1 MKKYL
6 ITQKSGDEVYTQL
19 STHIPEFALYRDK
32 TTNFY
37 NQNAQN
43 FIQACN
49 RFEVVK
55 GVIHRDIKLA
65 KELKAY
71 GVHLTST
78 QFLDIPQAKDFGL
91 KVFVSTHS
99 LEELE
104 MVENLGAD
112 FATYSPIF
120 ATPNKGKPK
129 GIENLK
135 KVLKGRKI
143 KVFALGGIVSEK
155 DVEQIS
161 KTDVFGFASIRY
173 FE

>member
-6 ITQKSGDEVYTQL
+6 ITPKSGELVYKQL
-19 STHIPEFALYRDK
+19 STHLPDFALYRDK
-32 TTNFY
+32 TSINY
-37 NQNAQN
+37 SKNAKE
-43 FIQACN
+43 FVSFCKKLDS
-49 RFEVVK
+49 VK
-55 GVIHRDIKLA
+55 SIVHRDIQLA
-65 KELKAY
+65 KELGAY

-78 QFLDIPQAKDFGL
+78 QYFEIKNAKKLGL

-104 MVENLGAD
+104 TIETLGAD

-120 ATPNKGKPK
+120 ASPNKGKPK

-135 KVLKGRKI
+135 EILKCRRV
-143 KVFALGGIVSEK
+143 KVFALGGIVTK
-155 DVEQIS
+155 QHIEQIS